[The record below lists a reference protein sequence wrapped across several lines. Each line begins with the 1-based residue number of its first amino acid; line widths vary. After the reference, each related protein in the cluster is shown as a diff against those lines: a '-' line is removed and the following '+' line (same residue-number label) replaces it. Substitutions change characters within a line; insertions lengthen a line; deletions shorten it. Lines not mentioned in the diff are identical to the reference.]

1 MSEQPTSPNDILLQ
15 VIQAL
20 KDTQAQNE
28 QLKKDLDALKQ
39 VVVKDIPEA
48 IDKQMTSLSEA
59 VSTGFKMRDEAITR
73 LSETSLAAPQPAGN
87 QGGGIAQTISSLL
100 EKVLSG
106 QGGAPNAISGNPI
119 ANSLEQMAT
128 DNFKTQLKI
137 MQYQSQTMLK
147 QAAKAAGVPIEA
159 LEDVSHIVVDV

>member
-73 LSETSLAAPQPAGN
+73 LSETSLAAPQAGN
-87 QGGGIAQTISSLL
+87 QGGGLAQTISSLL